1 MGGTF
6 DPPHIA
12 HLQLAGFVLA
22 KLELDRI
29 YFIPAA
35 IHAVKKHTVTPVE
48 IRYEMIQAAI
58 AEFKS
63 FRVSRI
69 EMQRPKV
76 SYSIDTLRQFK
87 KYEKIPAA
95 TELYYILGMDNL
107 YEFHLW
113 KDPLEIFQLARVVIL
128 NRPGFQ
134 DKEMIRKYPQVLV
147 LDSPLYNISATE
159 IRRKVKSG
167 ETVTG
172 IIPLKVEQ
180 LIHQYNLYRD

>member
-1 MGGTF
+1 
-6 DPPHIA
+6 
-12 HLQLAGFVLA
+12 
-22 KLELDRI
+22 
-29 YFIPAA
+29 
-35 IHAVKKHTVTPVE
+35 
-48 IRYEMIQAAI
+48 
-58 AEFKS
+58 
-63 FRVSRI
+63 
-69 EMQRPKV
+69 
-76 SYSIDTLRQFK
+76 
-87 KYEKIPAA
+87 
-95 TELYYILGMDNL
+95 MDNL